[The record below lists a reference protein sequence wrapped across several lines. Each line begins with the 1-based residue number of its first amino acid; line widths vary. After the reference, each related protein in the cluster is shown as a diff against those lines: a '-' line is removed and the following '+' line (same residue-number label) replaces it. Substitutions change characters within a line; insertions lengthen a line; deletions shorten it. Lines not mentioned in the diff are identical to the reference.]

1 MRLLF
6 RVFPLEGVEWGGV
19 DRGSG
24 GTVPGCGRGRGRG
37 RGLRLRLRLPWSEAI
52 LPPCRIQRRR
62 PAGFSRMVVLLWCLL
77 CSVSLVVFC

>member
-6 RVFPLEGVEWGGV
+6 RASPLEGVEWGGV

-24 GTVPGCGRGRGRG
+24 GTVPGCGRGRG
-37 RGLRLRLRLPWSEAI
+37 LPWSEAI
-52 LPPCRIQRRR
+52 LPPCGILRRR

>member
-6 RVFPLEGVEWGGV
+6 RASPLEGVEWGGV
-19 DRGSG
+19 DRARGAGGGGG
-24 GTVPGCGRGRGRG
+24 GTVPGCGRG
-37 RGLRLRLRLPWSEAI
+37 LPWPEAV
-52 LPPCRIQRRR
+52 LPPCRILRRR